1 MPDARR
7 LSLGAALTAGSIVF
21 TAVPAAAAPPETPR
35 HFATVRQHAPT
46 THGSLAVAST
56 PVRAVTPVAAP
67 SMTYQV
73 RSGDTVWAIAQRTGT
88 TVAAIISTNG
98 LGANALIRPGQV
110 LKIPSSA
117 SSPAA
122 PAPQAPAASSTIT
135 IKRGDTLSGL
145 ARTHGTTVQAL
156 MSANGLTNH
165 VIIAGRTLT
174 LPGSATSTPSTSTPT
189 TPAAPTPS
197 TPSTPAATATITIK
211 SGDTLSGLAR
221 THGTT
226 VQALMSANGLTNHV
240 IIAGRTLTLPGSAT
254 STPGTSTPS
263 VPQRVGNT
271 FLHYTYPDHVVAAAN
286 VNLDALIKSG
296 VPSRAEMQSLVKQT
310 AISMGV
316 NPALA
321 LAVAM
326 KESGFNHASV
336 SPANAIGTMQVIPS
350 SGEWASNLVGYKL
363 NLLNPKDNV
372 VAGIAILRQLVRT
385 SPTLD
390 HAIGSYYQGQA
401 SINRKGM
408 APDTV
413 QYVAGVRAFMAQFG

>member
-165 VIIAGRTLT
+165 I
-174 LPGSATSTPSTSTPT
+174 
-189 TPAAPTPS
+189 
-197 TPSTPAATATITIK
+197 
-211 SGDTLSGLAR
+211 
-221 THGTT
+221 
-226 VQALMSANGLTNHV
+226 